1 MRRSPAPSCASHLA
15 GWRRWAASAD
25 APESLVRAPT
35 ALRWAAAAPALP
47 EPEARAAAVAK
58 MEPKSGP
65 LEAVAAL
72 VEAAS
77 EAVAL
82 ATVAAGPAELA
93 SAAPG
98 WKLAAGAVVAG
109 AAGVLSVPASAVL
122 APVIQGESPACW
134 LAREPAPFAVL

>member
-1 MRRSPAPSCASHLA
+1 
-15 GWRRWAASAD
+15 
-25 APESLVRAPT
+25 
-35 ALRWAAAAPALP
+35 
-47 EPEARAAAVAK
+47 